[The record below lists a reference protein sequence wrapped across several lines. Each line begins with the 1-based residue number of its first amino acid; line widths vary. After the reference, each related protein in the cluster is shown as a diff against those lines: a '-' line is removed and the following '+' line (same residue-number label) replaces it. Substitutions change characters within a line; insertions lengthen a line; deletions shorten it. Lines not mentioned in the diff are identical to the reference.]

1 MFLSAELLIGQQ
13 VPFQMTTT
21 RVFGVRDLAILL
33 LEGGC
38 CRPGLPR
45 STGQELYAFL
55 ETCREHET
63 SRHHMSPS
71 LKLDCLWHWMLL
83 NTDVSSCVHEALGG
97 VVPHS
102 TSTES
107 DSLEEK
113 NKRRRRSMELMTSMG
128 YSPDPELW
136 TDDDCKR
143 EEDSGNDVS
152 DDHLRR
158 STGVQGQNR
167 RTFRVL
173 VKTMTGKRIIVE
185 GLTASTT
192 VAALKS
198 AVQDKEGIPP
208 DQFNLIYTTQGT
220 GIAED
225 DWTLGEYNIDRDA
238 TMHLILNLRGC

>member
-1 MFLSAELLIGQQ
+1 
-13 VPFQMTTT
+13 
-21 RVFGVRDLAILL
+21 
-33 LEGGC
+33 
-38 CRPGLPR
+38 
-45 STGQELYAFL
+45 
-55 ETCREHET
+55 
-63 SRHHMSPS
+63 
-71 LKLDCLWHWMLL
+71 MLL

-107 DSLEEK
+107 DSLKEK

-136 TDDDCKR
+136 TDDCKR
-143 EEDSGNDVS
+143 EEDGGNDVS

-167 RTFRVL
+167 RTFRVF
-173 VKTMTGKRIIVE
+173 VKTMAGKRIIVE

-198 AVQDKEGIPP
+198 AVQDKEGFPP
-208 DQFNLIYTTQGT
+208 DDQRLAYKGERIG
-220 GIAED
+220 D
-225 DWTLGEYNIDRDA
+225 DWTLGESNIDRDA
-238 TMHLILNLRGC
+238 TIDLFLEQRGC

>member
-38 CRPGLPR
+38 CRLGLPP
-45 STGQELYAFL
+45 SAGQELYAYL
-55 ETCREHET
+55 ETCRENET

-107 DSLEEK
+107 DSLKEK

-136 TDDDCKR
+136 TDDCKR
-143 EEDSGNDVS
+143 EEDGGNDVS

-173 VKTMTGKRIIVE
+173 VKTLTGKRIIVE

-198 AVQDKEGIPP
+198 AVQDKEGMPP
-208 DQFNLIYTTQGT
+208 DQFNLYTTQGT
-220 GIAED
+220 RMAED

-238 TMHLILNLRGC
+238 TMHLILSLRGC

>member
-1 MFLSAELLIGQQ
+1 
-13 VPFQMTTT
+13 MTTT

-38 CRPGLPR
+38 SRLGLPP

-55 ETCREHET
+55 ETCRENET

-71 LKLDCLWHWMLL
+71 RKLDELWHWMLL

-107 DSLEEK
+107 DSLKEK

-136 TDDDCKR
+136 TDDCKR
-143 EEDSGNDVS
+143 EEDGGNDVS
-152 DDHLRR
+152 DDQLRR

-167 RTFRVL
+167 RTFRVV
-173 VKTMTGKRIIVE
+173 VKTLTGKRIVVE

-198 AVQDKEGIPP
+198 AVHDKEGIPP
-208 DQFNLIYTTQGT
+208 RWCHLYYPGT
-220 GIAED
+220 RNKVED
-225 DWTLGEYNIDRDA
+225 DWTLGENNIDRDA
-238 TMHLILNLRGC
+238 TLHLVLNLRGC